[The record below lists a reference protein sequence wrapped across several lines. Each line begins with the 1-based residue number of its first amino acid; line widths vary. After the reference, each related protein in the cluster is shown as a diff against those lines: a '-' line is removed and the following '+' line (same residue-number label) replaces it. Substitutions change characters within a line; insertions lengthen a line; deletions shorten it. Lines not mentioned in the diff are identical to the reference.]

1 MTRKV
6 YKGSGAD
13 FISAVCLVLFGAA
26 FTIAALRMRV
36 FNNSLL
42 VSPGLFPLILGGVF
56 ILLGL
61 LLLRSAAKRGG
72 WYEASHVLGKE
83 HLHTFFTSPRVHK
96 GTILLLLIV
105 AYVATLGYVPFV
117 WSTAGYLLVTFLY
130 LKAMKFHWILL
141 VSFLAAYAINFAFRD
156 LFRIPMP

>member
-13 FISAVCLVLFGAA
+13 FITAVCLVLFGAA
-26 FTIAALRMRV
+26 FSIAALRMRV

-42 VSPGLFPLILGGVF
+42 VSPGLFPLILGVVF

-72 WYEASHVLGKE
+72 WEQASHVLGRE
-83 HLHTFFTSPRVHK
+83 NLHAFATSPRVRK
-96 GTILLLLIV
+96 AVVLLLLII
-105 AYVATLGYVPFV
+105 AYVAAVANFPFLWATV
-117 WSTAGYLLVTFLY
+117 GYLLVTFIY
-130 LKAMKFHWILL
+130 LKAMKLPWILL
-141 VSFLAAYAINFAFRD
+141 VSFLAAYAITFAFRD
-156 LFRIPMP
+156 LFQIPMP

>member
-1 MTRKV
+1 MSRKV

-13 FISAVCLVLFGAA
+13 FITAVCLALFGAA
-26 FTIAALRMRV
+26 FSIAALRMRV

-42 VSPGLFPLILGGVF
+42 VSPGLFPLILGAVF

-72 WYEASHVLGKE
+72 WEQASHVLGRE
-83 HLHTFFTSPRVHK
+83 NLHAFAMSPRVRK
-96 GTILLLLIV
+96 AIVLLLFIV
-105 AYVATLGYVPFV
+105 AYVTAVGHIPFL
-117 WSTAGYLLVTFLY
+117 WATAGYLLVTFIY
-130 LKAMKFHWILL
+130 LKAMKPHWILL
-141 VSFLAAYAINFAFRD
+141 LSFLAAYVITFAFRD